1 MPAHRSRFE
10 PEYDAQSAESL
21 LVLVQHLDIASST
34 MAAKE
39 PASTEQAKT
48 LVNDIGEYL
57 IQAAQAWAQLT
68 DALVESR
75 QIHQAVLDAHEQ
87 ARAQNHLSDL
97 STVVSMDV
105 DLSKLRYVIV
115 NDQDSTAPSWQHPS
129 DNINSKIRDLT
140 AQFSRDVHHV
150 WRNGSGRGGSS

>member
-1 MPAHRSRFE
+1 MPAHRNRFE
-10 PEYDAQSAESL
+10 QPEYDAQSAESL
-21 LVLVQHLDIASST
+21 LVLVKHLDIASGT
-34 MAAKE
+34 MAAAKE

-105 DLSKLRYVIV
+105 DLSKL
-115 NDQDSTAPSWQHPS
+115 
-129 DNINSKIRDLT
+129 SKIRDLT

>member
-1 MPAHRSRFE
+1 MPAHRNRFE

-21 LVLVQHLDIASST
+21 LVLVKHLDIASST

-105 DLSKLRYVIV
+105 DLSKLRLYPDADKI
-115 NDQDSTAPSWQHPS
+115 
-129 DNINSKIRDLT
+129 SKIRDLT

-150 WRNGSGRGGSS
+150 WRNGSGRGPSS

>member
-1 MPAHRSRFE
+1 MPAHQNPFE
-10 PEYDAQSAESL
+10 SEYDAQSAESL
-21 LVLVQHLDIASST
+21 LVLVQHLDIASNT
-34 MAAKE
+34 MAAAKE

-87 ARAQNHLSDL
+87 ARAQNRLSDL

-105 DLSKLRYVIV
+105 DLSKL
-115 NDQDSTAPSWQHPS
+115 
-129 DNINSKIRDLT
+129 SKIRDLT

-150 WRNGSGRGGSS
+150 WRNGSGRGGSSS

>member
-39 PASTEQAKT
+39 PASTEQAKS

-105 DLSKLRYVIV
+105 DLSKLRYVTLGGHLYS
-115 NDQDSTAPSWQHPS
+115 DA

>member
-10 PEYDAQSAESL
+10 PEPEHDAQSAESL
-21 LVLVQHLDIASST
+21 LVLVQHLDIASSA

-39 PASTEQAKT
+39 PASAEQAKD

-87 ARAQNHLSDL
+87 AMAQNHLSDL

-105 DLSKLRYVIV
+105 DLSKLRYAAVV
-115 NDQDSTAPSWQHPS
+115 GAPSLPLVIHLTG
-129 DNINSKIRDLT
+129 INSKIRDLT